1 MKKIQ
6 DIFKRRIFRAKSGH
20 LPSKA
25 LDEKTIARVFLEAA
39 KEEIKNLEDADI
51 REIKIKDPP
60 ASSREASRAGKI
72 LYIKTAHPVISSEL
86 FLRRETILEKTNDIA
101 GKKVVEKIL
110 IG

>member
-6 DIFKRRIFRAKSGH
+6 DILKRKSSRAKGGQ
-20 LPSKA
+20 LPIKA

-51 REIKIKDPP
+51 REMKMK
-60 ASSREASRAGKI
+60 EKI

-86 FLRRETILEKTNDIA
+86 YMLRETILKKTNDIA
-101 GKKVVEKIL
+101 GKKVVERI
-110 IG
+110 II

>member
-6 DIFKRRIFRAKSGH
+6 DILKRKISRAKSGH
-20 LPSKA
+20 LSPKA
-25 LDEKTIARVFLEAA
+25 LDEKTIGRVFLEAA

-51 REIKIKDPP
+51 REIKIK
-60 ASSREASRAGKI
+60 EKI

-86 FLRRETILEKTNDIA
+86 YMLRESILEKTNNIA
-101 GKKVVEKIL
+101 GKKVVERIL

>member
-6 DIFKRRIFRAKSGH
+6 DILKRKASRAKSGH
-20 LPSKA
+20 LPPKA
-25 LDEKTIARVFLEAA
+25 LDEKTIGRVFLEAA

-51 REIKIKDPP
+51 REMKMKDN
-60 ASSREASRAGKI
+60 I

-86 FLRRETILEKTNDIA
+86 YMLRENILEKTNDIA
-101 GKKVVEKIL
+101 GKKVVEKML